1 MQDFSNCF
9 ILVEIGKLNNMKKL
23 KLVLLILCVSFVSGI
38 ALAHNGEEIEKQAKE
53 KTEYLAKELQLNET
67 QKESVYEI
75 VSGIMKKN
83 DEINHSKFS
92 SEEKKQILE
101 DNKKAEAEMLKGILS
116 EEQFARYQKLKK

>member
-1 MQDFSNCF
+1 
-9 ILVEIGKLNNMKKL
+9 MKKL

-38 ALAHNGEEIEKQAKE
+38 ALAHNDEEIEKQAKE